1 MSCQVEFKGVLITSG
16 DFRQIGPVVPNAN
29 SQQQIQA
36 SPRESAAWSHF
47 QQFKLTTAQRTAQDP
62 EWDRHL
68 ADLGDGVSPV
78 VGFTNPDNR
87 PIADLSFVEHT
98 FDANDAS
105 GAIDFLTKTDES
117 EADTTDIDTRKCAI
131 LAPTNKLVQ
140 YWNDLIQ
147 TRNPMPLRTYVG
159 VTDLDG
165 DQDARDSELADD
177 KLDTY
182 ESVSAP
188 SHTLS
193 LKEGDWVFLTR
204 TIDKHMRLVAN
215 TRVRIVQLRE
225 HNIEIALPSNDG
237 SAPKLYNVCRWRSLF
252 RMHKVPL
259 PSCPA
264 PTNNLSS
271 LTRTTVAAGFRH
283 CYCAYAVPVSSCL
296 RTYFQ

>member
-1 MSCQVEFKGVLITSG
+1 M
-16 DFRQIGPVVPNAN
+16 
-29 SQQQIQA
+29 
-36 SPRESAAWSHF
+36 
-47 QQFKLTTAQRTAQDP
+47 
-62 EWDRHL
+62 
-68 ADLGDGVSPV
+68 
-78 VGFTNPDNR
+78 VGFTHPDNR
-87 PIADLSFVEHT
+87 PIADLSFIEHT

-117 EADTTDIDTRKCAI
+117 EADTTEIDTRKCAI

-188 SHTLS
+188 SHILS

-225 HNIEIALPSNDG
+225 HNIEIALPSDDG

-252 RMHKVPL
+252 RMHKVTL
-259 PSCPA
+259 LFCPA
-264 PTNNLSS
+264 PGTPLIADSHHCRRRIPTLLLRVRSSRFVLLTHLLSIKHKARPSIES
-271 LTRTTVAAGFRH
+271 LWTSRRRALRST
-283 CYCAYAVPVSSCL
+283 AVPSPTATCTSRSHGCGHGL
-296 RTYFQ
+296 TAES